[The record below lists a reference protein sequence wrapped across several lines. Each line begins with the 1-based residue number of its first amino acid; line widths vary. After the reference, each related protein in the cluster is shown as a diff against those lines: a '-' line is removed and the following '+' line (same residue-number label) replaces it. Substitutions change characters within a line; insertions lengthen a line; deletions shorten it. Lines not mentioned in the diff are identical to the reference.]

1 MSDEAQESGSG
12 GGGKLKLIIIAVV
25 AILLLGGGGFGV
37 KLWLGKKKAAAEA
50 AKKAEEEKKKAEA
63 ETGEGAE
70 AKGAEDAKKAEEEEE
85 DEHAAK
91 GGGGHG
97 APEAAPVMV
106 LQKIV
111 NLQGPRKNAFLR
123 VEFNILFRDAE
134 LGKLAAGDKVTPEQ
148 SQIKA
153 TILKMVSGKT
163 VEEAA
168 DSEAQES
175 LRLEIKEKL
184 NEMFKPKPPKAGEK
198 EDKEHKKPKHP
209 IKDVLIVDWAIQQ

>member
-1 MSDEAQESGSG
+1 MSDEGHESGK
-12 GGGKLKLIIIAVV
+12 GGKSKLIIIAVAV
-25 AILLLGGGGFGV
+25 LVLLGGGGFGA
-37 KLWLGKKKAAAEA
+37 KLWLDKRKVAAEAA
-50 AKKAEEEKKKAEA
+50 AKKAEEDKKKAAGEVGEA
-63 ETGEGAE
+63 ADPKASEE
-70 AKGAEDAKKAEEEEE
+70 AKKAEEDEE

-91 GGGGHG
+91 SGGGHG

-134 LGKLAAGDKVTPEQ
+134 LGKLAAGEKVTPEQ
-148 SQIKA
+148 SLIKA

-175 LRLEIKEKL
+175 LRLEIKDKL
-184 NEMFKPKPPKAGEK
+184 NDMFKPKPPKPGEK

>member
-1 MSDEAQESGSG
+1 MSDEGHDSGK
-12 GGGKLKLIIIAVV
+12 GGKSKLIIIAVV
-25 AILLLGGGGFGV
+25 VLVLLGGGGFGA
-37 KLWLGKKKAAAEA
+37 KMWMAKRKATADAA
-50 AKKAEEEKKKAEA
+50 AKKAEEDKKKASGEA
-63 ETGEGAE
+63 EEVAETKATDEG
-70 AKGAEDAKKAEEEEE
+70 KKAEEDEE

-91 GGGGHG
+91 SGGGHG

-163 VEEAA
+163 VEEAG

-184 NEMFKPKPPKAGEK
+184 NDMFKPKPPKAGEK